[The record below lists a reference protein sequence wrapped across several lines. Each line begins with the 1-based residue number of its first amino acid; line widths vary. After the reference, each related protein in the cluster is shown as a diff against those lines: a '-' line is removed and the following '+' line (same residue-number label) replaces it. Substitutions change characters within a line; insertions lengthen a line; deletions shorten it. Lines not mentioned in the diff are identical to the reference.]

1 MIMEVTKLNS
11 ISKEVLVRASQ
22 ETAFNVFTKKIDQWW
37 PKTHHVGKCPMVES
51 VLEGKT
57 GGRWYSRHEDGSE
70 VTIGKVLTWDP
81 YCRLILAWQIDGNFK
96 YDPQLETE
104 VIVNFVPEG
113 SGTTRVTLEHR
124 DLQKLAGGAKI
135 VEDMDQGWGMIMDLY
150 KEVTN
155 AS

>member
-1 MIMEVTKLNS
+1 MQSPTLNT
-11 ISKEVLVRASQ
+11 INKEVLVQASQ
-22 ETAFNVFTKKIDQWW
+22 ETAFDVFTKKIDQWW

-51 VLEGKT
+51 VLERKP

-81 YCRLILAWQIDGNFK
+81 YGLLILAWQIDGNFQ

-104 VIVNFVPEG
+104 VVVSFIAEDNR
-113 SGTTRVTLEHR
+113 TTRVTMEHR
-124 DLQKLAGGAKI
+124 DIQKLMGGAKVI
-135 VEDMDQGWGMIMDLY
+135 ENMDEGWGMIMGLY
-150 KEVTN
+150 REVAN